1 LRKRNFF
8 VDLFIAF
15 AVFTS
20 SSVHAEPDVAKC
32 LPQGIQLSDV
42 VEAKPDGDGG
52 EAVTVAHKLEQLK
65 ATCSRSNKLVDG
77 AGREIVFYRLKGC
90 WGNPPDNYDEILAQQ
105 QKELEELK
113 KEHTVIEMTCNPSGL
128 AIP

>member
-1 LRKRNFF
+1 L
-8 VDLFIAF
+8 IAF

-20 SSVHAEPDVAKC
+20 KSVHAVPDVAKC
-32 LPQGIQLSDV
+32 LPPGIRLSDV

-65 ATCSRSNKLVDG
+65 ATCSHSGKLVDG

-90 WGNPPDNYDEILAQQ
+90 WGNPPDNYDEVLEQQ
-105 QKELEELK
+105 RKELEQLK
-113 KEHTVIEMTCNPSGL
+113 KERTVIEMTCNPSGVP
-128 AIP
+128 IS